1 MTGTYALA
9 RRPEDIVPAL
19 LAHLNSLDTEVML
32 NFYDPEGMLVDAQG
46 VPQVG
51 REAIRAELRKYFSL
65 GLPMKITARHI
76 FVAGDIAS
84 LVLDWS
90 YTGTGACGTATRR
103 TTRCGSPTRRSR
115 RSRAPRRRRVLALPD
130 RQSLR
135 HGAAHGSVRCRRVP
149 RRIRAGA
156 ASSRATARP
165 TAASGTRCPAPASIA
180 GRPARRAPRTRASCA
195 STTPWTRRAPR
206 DAGRAGAAGAA
217 AEPESLIF
225 CPG

>member
-90 YTGTGACGTATRR
+90 YTGTGPDGQEVDIVATANDIARRGADGYWRYLIDNPFGTAVR
-103 TTRCGSPTRRSR
+103 T
-115 RSRAPRRRRVLALPD
+115 
-130 RQSLR
+130 
-135 HGAAHGSVRCRRVP
+135 GA
-149 RRIRAGA
+149 
-156 ASSRATARP
+156 
-165 TAASGTRCPAPASIA
+165 
-180 GRPARRAPRTRASCA
+180 
-195 STTPWTRRAPR
+195 
-206 DAGRAGAAGAA
+206 
-217 AEPESLIF
+217 
-225 CPG
+225 